1 MESTIIV
8 AVVAFAGIFIA
19 LIVIGIFGGKKT
31 SPTDAPAP
39 TAKDLAEF
47 VDEEEKR
54 WKARR

>member
-31 SPTDAPAP
+31 PTIDAPAP
-39 TAKDLAEF
+39 TAKDIGEIA
-47 VDEEEKR
+47 DEL
-54 WKARR
+54 WKDWQK